1 MPAPIQL
8 IREDNSYFG
17 ISKETSPGTPVA
29 PSTFPRWL
37 DGTSIEIDGKFED
50 FREGDGSRRLSTI
63 IKNRQSVKI
72 KLVAS
77 LRPIELGFFE
87 TATQGA
93 SSDTYTAPTVNT
105 TLSSGSVI
113 GATSISVAS
122 NTGLT
127 GSGTIALVI
136 DAGTSTEEIAIFNI
150 PVTGAGP
157 YTLAV
162 SNTYNGG
169 NGLKLA
175 HTSGHTVQSA
185 ASHVITDQSDGNYY
199 TIEMGLGSL
208 FGAAGTTLRVRS
220 CKVVSFKRSAKAGGA
235 LMHEIEF
242 IGIAATVQGSPATV
256 TLEQH
261 GLFLFT
267 QSSWTLDGV
276 TTGDAPN
283 LEGFTIE
290 QKNNPDDTC
299 QTEALTLAALIF
311 GMLDIGFSF
320 DAAFTS
326 ASRFYLTYFG
336 STAGTTDAQAIG
348 LGSLAVT
355 FTQPD
360 TLQAVTYTILTLGYT
375 KTTISNPKK
384 DGKHFKLNVSST
396 SIAAPLAGVGS
407 NNAYVLQTTL
417 SNTQYSAY

>member
-1 MPAPIQL
+1 M
-8 IREDNSYFG
+8 
-17 ISKETSPGTPVA
+17 A
-29 PSTFPRWL
+29 PSVFPRWL

-63 IKNRQSVKI
+63 IKNRQLVKI
-72 KLVAS
+72 KLTAS

-87 TATQGA
+87 AAAQG
-93 SSDTYTAPTVNT
+93 SGSDTYTAPTVNT
-105 TLSSGSVI
+105 TLSAGSSI
-113 GATSISVAS
+113 GATSISVAA

-127 GSGTIALVI
+127 GSTVIPLVI
-136 DAGTSTEEIAIFNI
+136 DAGLATEEIALFAP

-157 YTLAV
+157 YTLNV

-185 ASHVITDQSDGNYY
+185 AVHAITDQSDGNYY
-199 TIEMGLGSL
+199 TIEVGLGSL
-208 FGAAGTTLRVRS
+208 FGANGTTLRVRS

-235 LMHEIEF
+235 LMHELEF
-242 IGIAATVQGSPATV
+242 VGIAATVQVSPATV

-290 QKNNPDDTC
+290 QKNNLDDTC
-299 QTEALTLAALIF
+299 QTEQLTLAALMF

-320 DAAFTS
+320 DAAFIA

-336 STAGTTDAQAIG
+336 SSSGTTDSQTLG

-360 TLQAVTYTILTLGYT
+360 TLQSVTYTILTLGYT

-384 DGKHFKLNVSST
+384 DGKHYKMNVSST
-396 SIAAPLAGVGS
+396 SIAAPLAGVGA

-417 SNTQYSAY
+417 SNTQYAAY

>member
-17 ISKETSPGTPVA
+17 ISRETTPGTPVA

-37 DGTSIEIDGKFED
+37 DASIEVDGKFED

-72 KLVAS
+72 KLTAS

-87 TATQGA
+87 TAAQGA
-93 SSDTYTAPTVNT
+93 GADAFTGPTVST
-105 TLSSGSVI
+105 TLSASTSVN
-113 GATSISVAS
+113 ATSITVAA

-127 GSGTIALVI
+127 GSGTIALVLEP
-136 DAGTSTEEIAIFNI
+136 GTATEEIAVFNI
-150 PVTGAGP
+150 PATGVGP
-157 YTLAV
+157 YTLTVA
-162 SNTYNGG
+162 STYNGG
-169 NGLKLA
+169 ALKLA
-175 HTSGHTVQSA
+175 HSNSGVVKSA

-199 TIEMGLGSL
+199 TIEVGLGSL

-242 IGIAATVQGSPATV
+242 IGIASTVQGTPATI

-290 QKNNPDDTC
+290 QKNNLDDTA
-299 QTEALTLAALIF
+299 QTEQLTLAALIF

-326 ASRFYLTYFG
+326 ASRFFLTYFG
-336 STAGTTDAQAIG
+336 SAAGTTDSQTLG

-360 TLQAVTYTILTLGYT
+360 TLQAVTYTVLTLGYT
-375 KTTISNPKK
+375 KTTISQPKK

-396 SIAAPLAGVGS
+396 SLAAPLAGVGS

-417 SNTQYSAY
+417 LNTQYSAY